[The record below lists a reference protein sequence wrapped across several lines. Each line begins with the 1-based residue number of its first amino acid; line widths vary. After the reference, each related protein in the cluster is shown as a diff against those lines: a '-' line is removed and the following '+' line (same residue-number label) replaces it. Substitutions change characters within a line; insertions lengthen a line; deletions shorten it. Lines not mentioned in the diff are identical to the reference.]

1 VSDTTRSGTV
11 TKEAWQDASG
21 QKWARQQ
28 ERTDAQLGPL
38 GLPAIDALAL
48 RGGERV
54 LDVGCGAGQTLL
66 QLAERVGPDG
76 WVTGLDVSGPLIE
89 QARQRLARN
98 GGVQDRLQDR
108 IDVVLGDAETMP
120 IAPPPYDA
128 LFSRFGIMF
137 FQDPAAAFANLARAL
152 RPGARIAFLCWQE
165 LALNPWALEPL
176 QAVRSLAPELPAP
189 EMLAAD
195 KPGPFR
201 FADAELVRRYLT
213 AAGLQ
218 DIAIAPHQTPM
229 LVGGART
236 VDEAVKFALDIGPA
250 ARFVSELPPERRD
263 QARPLLARVFERAL
277 TEDGV
282 RMMSRTFVVTARRG

>member
-1 VSDTTRSGTV
+1 MSDTARSGTV

-28 ERTDAQLGPL
+28 DRTDAQLGPL

-76 WVTGLDVSGPLIE
+76 WVTGLDVSGPLVE
-89 QARQRLARN
+89 QARQRVARS
-98 GGVQDRLQDR
+98 GPERGPHR
-108 IDVVLGDAETMP
+108 IDVVLGDAETMSL
-120 IAPPPYDA
+120 APPPYDA
-128 LFSRFGIMF
+128 LFSRFGVMF

-189 EMLAAD
+189 EMLVAD

-236 VDEAVKFALDIGPA
+236 VDEAVEFALDIGPA
-250 ARFVSELPPERRD
+250 ARFVSELPPQRRD